1 MRCEAFYNWGCDLPG
16 ILREYV
22 LSESHGTASNTHQT
36 PQKPYPTPVYKK
48 YQVFFKKPP
57 SRPPIDCVYCLGAFL
72 AAMPP
77 NPKRYTVAKRSS
89 LGRSSRA
96 RSAARA
102 SAARRAAPV
111 RAGADDN
118 ESEDGRVFE
127 DDLEEGDESDNH
139 GGTGDGK
146 GGGSVGGDGASDSE
160 ESFFFMSTLLT

>member
-1 MRCEAFYNWGCDLPG
+1 
-16 ILREYV
+16 
-22 LSESHGTASNTHQT
+22 
-36 PQKPYPTPVYKK
+36 
-48 YQVFFKKPP
+48 
-57 SRPPIDCVYCLGAFL
+57 
-72 AAMPP
+72 MPP

-139 GGTGDGK
+139 GGTGDG
-146 GGGSVGGDGASDSE
+146 
-160 ESFFFMSTLLT
+160 